1 MVTST
6 TQDIIHCRIFSPKET
21 VKKPFLKL
29 TMSDPAS
36 ITRRRASAHSLAF
49 HLSTSTASESLW
61 SAESDV
67 DNDGFLQSSFR
78 AGGPVLTA
86 LPAYC
91 VPIGRAYSVQN
102 DIDDRFSEIYNQV
115 SPLLTEYQIPYFK
128 FSMIARIS
136 RVKESEPIPT
146 VLVGVDHVSPPQS
159 ARWREAARKI
169 HAELSP
175 LLPDISVELIDEKL
189 AQRPHCYPV
198 EPSHP
203 IIPKW
208 DDICNDILRVCDIC
222 EWTGIACWRYGVE
235 FNIEEFDPEEN
246 PVTIIVT
253 VLESAVGPF
262 TSSLRQIRDILAE
275 YSVDDVDI
283 LFMKNERHSH
293 YEESQ
298 RDNFLCQEACSR
310 YVLPGVGI
318 GIQDS
323 STMISTLGGI
333 VELKFPND
341 PTWYPYGLTCFHG
354 VYPPSKHHSDF
365 SNIEGANEGNFT

>member
-1 MVTST
+1 
-6 TQDIIHCRIFSPKET
+6 
-21 VKKPFLKL
+21 
-29 TMSDPAS
+29 MSDPAS
-36 ITRRRASAHSLAF
+36 ITRSRASAHSLAF
-49 HLSTSTASESLW
+49 HSSNSSTSESLW

-115 SPLLTEYQIPYFK
+115 SPFLTEYQIPYFK
-128 FSMIARIS
+128 FSMIGRIS

-146 VLVGVDHVSPPQS
+146 VLVDVDHVSPPQS
-159 ARWREAARKI
+159 ALWREAARKI
-169 HAELSP
+169 HAKLSP

-189 AQRPHCYPV
+189 ARRPHCYPV

-208 DDICNDILRVCDIC
+208 DDICNDILRVCDVC
-222 EWTGIACWRYGVE
+222 EWTGVACWRYGVE
-235 FNIEEFDPEEN
+235 FDLEEFDPEDN
-246 PVTIIVT
+246 PVTIIVS

-262 TSSLRQIRDILAE
+262 ASSLQQIRDILAE

-298 RDNFLCQEACSR
+298 PDPVLCPEACSR

-318 GIQDS
+318 GIQNS

-341 PTWYPYGLTCFHG
+341 PAWYPYGLTCFHG
-354 VYPPSKHHSDF
+354 VYPPSKHRSDF
-365 SNIEGANEGNFT
+365 SNIEGASEGNFT